1 MLKAYELHVSDLIK
15 DKQHIFGNNAKKC
28 NVKND
33 VSHYKNNEHKD
44 VQNYK
49 NHKPDKTYV
58 KNTDEANWRTLKPD
72 PTVNARI
79 FSRNFQK

>member
-1 MLKAYELHVSDLIK
+1 MLELYELYVSDLIK
-15 DKQHIFGNNAKKC
+15 DKQHIFGNCKKKY

-58 KNTDEANWRTLKPD
+58 KNTAEENWRTLKPD
-72 PTVNARI
+72 PNVNARV
-79 FSRNFQK
+79 FSRSFQK